1 MSAAMNALIA
11 SLLETAI
18 PGWRALGRRSWCR
31 KQRSRLRARDRNI
44 LWLHDGEKMPWAF
57 WGAEKGFFELE
68 WAGRLPYLRAM
79 PAVALATDE

>member
-1 MSAAMNALIA
+1 MNAFVT
-11 SLLETAI
+11 SLLAIAI

-31 KQRSRLRARDRNI
+31 KQRSRLRLERRI

-57 WGAEKGFFELE
+57 WGADNDFFELD

-79 PAVALATDE
+79 PAAG